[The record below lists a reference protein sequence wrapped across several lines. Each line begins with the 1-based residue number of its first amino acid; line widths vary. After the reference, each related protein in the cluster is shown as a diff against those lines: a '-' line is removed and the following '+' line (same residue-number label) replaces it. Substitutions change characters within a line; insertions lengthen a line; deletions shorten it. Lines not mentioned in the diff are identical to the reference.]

1 MLKIG
6 QNIPAFE
13 AELDNGEPF
22 RTSEFKGK
30 KNIVVY
36 FYPKDFARGWTLEAR
51 SYRDSY
57 EEILGHD
64 AVLIGVSPNDAESHR
79 QFREQN
85 GLSFNLVSDSDGD
98 LSKLFGVK
106 RSWTFGLVPFRR
118 ATFVIDKVGICQGAF
133 THEINVTRHVDDVLG
148 VLKKLAT

>member
-1 MLKIG
+1 M
-6 QNIPAFE
+6 
-13 AELDNGEPF
+13 
-22 RTSEFKGK
+22 
-30 KNIVVY
+30 
-36 FYPKDFARGWTLEAR
+36 
-51 SYRDSY
+51 
-57 EEILGHD
+57 GHD
-64 AVLIGVSPNDAESHR
+64 AVLIGVSPNDTESHR

-85 GLSFNLVSDSDGD
+85 GLPFNLVSDSDGD